1 MNVGDLIKELEKC
14 PKDLIILIAV
24 DDKDIETDFIH
35 HYFVH
40 SVELSETGESGYEI
54 GGEVRLNA
62 YI

>member
-14 PKDLIILIAV
+14 PKDLVILIAI
-24 DDKDIETDFIH
+24 DDQNIETDN
-35 HYFVH
+35 YFVH